1 MKTPFI
7 PKLILLF
14 ILFFLYSAGYAQ
26 QRDSITIRGQ
36 VTDYNGQ
43 PIDSCSIF
51 WQSPS
56 FDDIKQAIT
65 DKNGYYTTRIPKGK
79 YQSMGAINM
88 STYPHTVKPGLA
100 EKDQRL
106 EFWAWNFIADRD
118 TTLNIRY
125 HRMEVYGLR
134 IFHIPG
140 GMPTYQIY
148 VRPMSLTRTLQWQ
161 KEEKSSLVHAQDLS
175 KIEQTGLSKQAKG
188 VLLAPSADKLK
199 AIVWI
204 NGEEVPVLMKQ
215 EIKEYFD
222 ATEYGNAYLLTV
234 DMPRHQKN
242 ILPYRIFKV
251 ELTDLENGD
260 RGEGLYYG
268 SPDKSGGK
276 FFNSIENLHLCTM
289 NNQGLLA
296 LAQLILPSEI
306 LSNFEVVR
314 VEEEASLIRIY
325 LDESVKA
332 EYKENPEI
340 ESKGFCEAVTI
351 RDFPIRDKGVD
362 LIVRRR
368 KWYDKQNNRYFS
380 DSYDLKAEETRY
392 SKEFAAFLK
401 GVYGDDSYDLPFA

>member
-26 QRDSITIRGQ
+26 QRDSVTIRGQ

-106 EFWAWNFIADRD
+106 E
-118 TTLNIRY
+118 L
-125 HRMEVYGLR
+125 
-134 IFHIPG
+134 
-140 GMPTYQIY
+140 
-148 VRPMSLTRTLQWQ
+148 
-161 KEEKSSLVHAQDLS
+161 EEKSSLVHAQDLS

-204 NGEEVPVLMKQ
+204 DGEEVPVLMKQ

-234 DMPRHQKN
+234 DMPKHQKN

-260 RGEGLYYG
+260 RGEGLYYM
-268 SPDKSGGK
+268 
-276 FFNSIENLHLCTM
+276 E
-289 NNQGLLA
+289 
-296 LAQLILPSEI
+296 
-306 LSNFEVVR
+306 
-314 VEEEASLIRIY
+314 
-325 LDESVKA
+325 
-332 EYKENPEI
+332 KENYI
-340 ESKGFCEAVTI
+340 K
-351 RDFPIRDKGVD
+351 
-362 LIVRRR
+362 
-368 KWYDKQNNRYFS
+368 
-380 DSYDLKAEETRY
+380 
-392 SKEFAAFLK
+392 
-401 GVYGDDSYDLPFA
+401 